1 MNYMNKSLSI
11 RETLSLSWQEIQAR
25 FLPFLLL
32 ALSISFSNWLCRG
45 IFLGFDPLLMQAAQ
59 QQHPILS
66 IFSHVLSGLF
76 SMWLTIAFVFYVCKR
91 TNSTKEL
98 LWLAL
103 MRLPRL
109 LIGTIL
115 YTVPIL
121 FFMLIVALLC
131 TLLFLLGN
139 PVTVLLAVFVA
150 LVGFIALIA
159 WFVYFILLPYV
170 FILTDL
176 PFMASFRYAYSLV
189 KNRFWHTV
197 GLLALVTLIITVV
210 SVILFIGIG
219 LIGVVLWMVIPSS
232 RYIIGLLAILP
243 MALVYVIYQVTF
255 IAVYI
260 DSTSRANLPQEEPQ
274 EETLPTL
281 N

>member
-1 MNYMNKSLSI
+1 
-11 RETLSLSWQEIQAR
+11 
-25 FLPFLLL
+25 
-32 ALSISFSNWLCRG
+32 
-45 IFLGFDPLLMQAAQ
+45 
-59 QQHPILS
+59 
-66 IFSHVLSGLF
+66 
-76 SMWLTIAFVFYVCKR
+76 
-91 TNSTKEL
+91 
-98 LWLAL
+98 
-103 MRLPRL
+103 
-109 LIGTIL
+109 
-115 YTVPIL
+115 
-121 FFMLIVALLC
+121 
-131 TLLFLLGN
+131 
-139 PVTVLLAVFVA
+139 
-150 LVGFIALIA
+150 
-159 WFVYFILLPYV
+159 
-170 FILTDL
+170 
-176 PFMASFRYAYSLV
+176 MASFRYAYSLV